1 MAPSYKDLKNKKYL
15 EPTMNFLESVLGIHF
30 LNRSRARCPFHDDK
44 KDSFRVYVD
53 GKDEIRF
60 QCFGECHSNSHAN
73 WDIYDLTMMKTN
85 CSFSQAQKR
94 FSDFLGIRDFQA
106 YTQRF
111 LNIAEPEQ
119 ETNDEFSE
127 EPITEVETEDLT
139 DEHRAVLQ
147 ESAEF
152 YSNLLLS
159 KKEKFENVLKY
170 LNKRGLD
177 DETIEKFKIGFCPS
191 FQDDEFKGRAL
202 LAQHV
207 ATFRSSL
214 PYYQLF
220 RRTGLLRLLD
230 DETQRAYHYYRRHI
244 DLSFDEGFG
253 GYADYFVNRITFP
266 ISNINGQVEGMIGRR
281 LDNRGIRW
289 LKQKTDETYLKP
301 MTWLYGLDKSARGI
315 QGYQT
320 VIIVEGIFDFF
331 AFYNISGNKDRPIVV
346 STLGTVI
353 GKSAIMTLLD
363 LGVKN
368 LIIAFD
374 WDAAGKS
381 AILKAAEE
389 FKGLNISFLGS
400 LKEDEDPADRL
411 KGILSK
417 ISNFGIRHLQE
428 GMKVKSRSGKPIM
441 ASFLVQRQKKKKL
454 IQDEILLKPSEMLTG
469 KPIEKDPEDFWYRI
483 NDILVLLSYDHR
495 NRAELNQKLEQ
506 IKSLLEHPQ
515 KHQPAEKERDQYFSF
530 PRKFIE
536 DEQYIKIGDA
546 LILHLCLA
554 IEQQKRKRKIKE
566 ADSTIAE
573 WLNTSRKTIFKYKA
587 QLRKANLLNIEKIGR
602 TQKLSVRFFPR
613 NRDEIHMRKAN

>member
-1 MAPSYKDLKNKKYL
+1 
-15 EPTMNFLESVLGIHF
+15 
-30 LNRSRARCPFHDDK
+30 
-44 KDSFRVYVD
+44 
-53 GKDEIRF
+53 
-60 QCFGECHSNSHAN
+60 
-73 WDIYDLTMMKTN
+73 MMRTN
-85 CSFSQAQKR
+85 CSFSQAQKS
-94 FSDFLGIRDFQA
+94 FADFLGSRDFEA

-111 LNIAEPEQ
+111 HNRTEPEQ
-119 ETNDEFSE
+119 ETDDEPPE
-127 EPITEVETEDLT
+127 EPITEVEIEDLT

-159 KKEKFENVLKY
+159 RKEKFRKVLKY

-207 ATFRSSL
+207 ATFRSNL

-230 DETQRAYHYYRRHI
+230 DETQRAYYYYRRHI

-253 GYADYFVNRITFP
+253 TYADYFVNRITFP
-266 ISNINGQVEGMIGRR
+266 ISNINGQVEGMIARR

-301 MTWLYGLDKSARGI
+301 MTWLYGIDKSVRGI
-315 QGYQT
+315 REYLT

-331 AFYNISGNKDRPIVV
+331 AFYNISENKDRPIVV

-353 GKSAIMTLLD
+353 GKTAIMTLLD

-374 WDAAGKS
+374 WDPAGKRS
-381 AILKAAEE
+381 ILKAAEE
-389 FKGLNISFLGS
+389 FKEVNISFLGS

-411 KGILSK
+411 KDISSK
-417 ISNFGIRHLQE
+417 ISNFGIRHLQK
-428 GMKVKSRSGKPIM
+428 GMKVKSQSGKPVM
-441 ASFLVQRQKKKKL
+441 SSFLVQRQKKKKL
-454 IQDEILLKPSEMLTG
+454 IQDEILLKPAEILTG

-483 NDILVLLSYDHR
+483 NDILVLLSYDHK
-495 NRAELNQKLEQ
+495 NRAELNQKLKQ
-506 IKSLLEHPQ
+506 IRSFLDDPQ
-515 KHQPAEKERDQYFSF
+515 KHQPAEEERDQFFSL
-530 PRKFIE
+530 PRKFTE
-536 DEQYIKIGDA
+536 DEHHIRIGPA
-546 LILHLCLA
+546 LILHLRIA

-587 QLRKANLLNIEKIGR
+587 ELKQANLLNIDKTGR
-602 TQKLSVRFFPR
+602 TQKLSVKLFSG
-613 NRDEIHMRKAN
+613 NADKIHLRKEK